1 MGFAVFREGLIHL
14 GIGFKAG
21 GLETGFDHP
30 QSAIRKDR
38 PLEWLIGLQPDDHL
52 VVAVDIAG
60 LVRQQGRGRL
70 RIDRQHALL
79 PLLLEVG
86 LELLPDRLGALRLH
100 PDPTVQSTVEQL
112 GESIV
117 ARSAARGSGYQY
129 DFHVLRDND
138 TVNAFALPG
147 GQVFITAALL
157 RRLQNE
163 GQLVGVLGHEVGHVV
178 GRHSAEQLAKA
189 QLTGALVGAA
199 GVAASSENSDGR
211 QGAAIAAAVGQ
222 LVNMRFGRKDEL
234 EADHFGVR
242 FMSEAGYD
250 PRALEEVMRILAE
263 ASGGSSQPEFLST
276 HPDPGN
282 RLAQIDAE
290 IQQMFPQGVP
300 PNLTRGNDAQFA
312 ALKARL

>member
-1 MGFAVFREGLIHL
+1 MQSRRLLLAVAIAVIG
-14 GIGFKAG
+14 GIYYYCNQQVNPV
-21 GLETGFDHP
+21 TGEKQHVSLTP
-30 QSAIRKDR
+30 QQEVV
-38 PLEWLIGLQPDDHL
+38 LGLQTAPEME
-52 VVAVDIAG
+52 
-60 LVRQQGRGRL
+60 QQFGG
-70 RIDRQHALL
+70 
-79 PLLLEVG
+79 
-86 LELLPDRLGALRLH
+86 LH
-100 PDPTVQSTVEQL
+100 PDPTVQSTAEQI

-117 ARSAARGSGYQY
+117 NRSAARGSGYQY
-129 DFHVLRDND
+129 DFHVLRDD
-138 TVNAFALPG
+138 QTINAFALPG

-157 RRLQNE
+157 RRLQSE
-163 GQLVGVLGHEVGHVV
+163 AQLAGVLAHEIGHVV
-178 GRHSAEQLAKA
+178 GRHSAEQLAKS

-199 GVAASSENSDGR
+199 GVAASSDNSDGR
-211 QGAAIAAAVGQ
+211 QAAAIAAAVGQ

-263 ASGGSSQPEFLST
+263 ASSGSSQPEFLST

-300 PNLTRGNDAQFA
+300 ANLTRGDDGRFA

>member
-1 MGFAVFREGLIHL
+1 MQSRRLLLAVAIAVIG
-14 GIGFKAG
+14 GIYYYCNQQVNPV
-21 GLETGFDHP
+21 TGEKQHVAMTQD
-30 QSAIRKDR
+30 QEVAM
-38 PLEWLIGLQPDDHL
+38 GLQTAPEME
-52 VVAVDIAG
+52 AQFG
-60 LVRQQGRGRL
+60 G
-70 RIDRQHALL
+70 
-79 PLLLEVG
+79 
-86 LELLPDRLGALRLH
+86 LH
-100 PDPTVQSTVEQL
+100 PDAGVQSTVEQI

-129 DFHVLRDND
+129 DFHVLRDD
-138 TVNAFALPG
+138 ETINAFALPG

-163 GQLVGVLGHEVGHVV
+163 AQLAGVLGHEIGHVV

-211 QGAAIAAAVGQ
+211 QAAAIAAAVGQ
-222 LVNMRFGRKDEL
+222 LVSMRFGRKDEL

-242 FMSEAGYD
+242 FMSESGYD
-250 PRALEEVMRILAE
+250 PRALGEVMKILAE
-263 ASGGSSQPEFLST
+263 ASSGSSRPEFLST

-282 RLAQIDAE
+282 RLQQIEAE

-300 PNLTRGNDAQFA
+300 SNLTRGDDARFA